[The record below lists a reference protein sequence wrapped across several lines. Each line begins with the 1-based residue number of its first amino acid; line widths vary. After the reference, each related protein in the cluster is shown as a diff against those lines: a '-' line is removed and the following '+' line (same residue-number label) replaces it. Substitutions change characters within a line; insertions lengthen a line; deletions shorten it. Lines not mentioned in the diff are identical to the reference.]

1 MAERYDELR
10 GKEEQLAE
18 QFEFTVAAGPR
29 RGHAAARRRLRH
41 GSARRG
47 RGRAPGRAGWGVDAS
62 EPMLAKA
69 RERRVRGA
77 AFRLAQADALPF
89 RKGWFDAVTMRLV
102 VHTLGERR
110 ALR

>member
-1 MAERYDELR
+1 M
-10 GKEEQLAE
+10 
-18 QFEFTVAAGPR
+18 
-29 RGHAAARRRLRH
+29 
-41 GSARRG
+41 
-47 RGRAPGRAGWGVDAS
+47 RAWGVDAS

-102 VHTLGERR
+102 VQRSVSGESSR
-110 ALR
+110 